1 MTVDCRPVILAV
13 LGSGFLVAST
23 VVSLSQETVAPADA
37 QQVEFFEANIRPLL
51 IKHCYE
57 CHSHEHGE
65 SEGELYLDSA
75 EAMRKGGTKGTVLVP
90 GKPEQSLLM
99 RVVSY
104 RDRNLKMPPQKK
116 LSAAEIAKLQKWI
129 EIGAIDPRL
138 AADVEED
145 GRQGTQKASPLERD
159 PKTHWAFNLPV
170 RHPIPMNHR
179 IDADDPIDL
188 FAAIAANE
196 AGIEPNPRASR
207 ETLVKRLYFD
217 LTGLPPSHEVV
228 NQFADSVRPDAY
240 QRLVD
245 GLLSMPDFG
254 ERFGRHWLDVARY
267 ADTVGY
273 ALGGKERRYKGSERF
288 REWTIRAFATD
299 MPYDEMIRHQLSADR
314 TDPNNEHGNLDAM
327 GFLTLGRQFLNPLDT
342 IDDRIDVITRGL
354 LGLTVS
360 CARCHDHKFDPI
372 PTKDYYS
379 LGGIIASSQRP
390 KDGISPLMLVDKPN
404 PIDSPVL
411 IRGQISNRG
420 PIVPRQFLT
429 ALRADGEPRFTD
441 GSGRRELAEKIAT
454 ANNPLTARVMVN
466 RVWTHLIGRPLV
478 DTASDFGFRTAPPAI
493 PEVLDNL
500 SNDFSHHWSIKKLVR
515 RIVLARIYQQTA
527 GADKSSLEL
536 DPENRLLARANR
548 KRRDFES
555 LRDSVLAVS
564 GTLDRSVGGEPVDIT
579 ADNLTP
585 RRTVY
590 AMIDRQNLP
599 ALFRTFDF
607 ASPDTHSPGRYF
619 TTVPQ
624 QALFLMNSQQMM
636 ELARRTADTMRR
648 HTTRNTNSRSLA
660 KAMFIQVLGRIPT
673 EHEWQ
678 TAIAFLEQPLG
689 HPEVDV
695 DARSL
700 WSYGTATLTD
710 AIGITKFQP
719 LKFFR
724 ENRWQVGK
732 KFPTESPYGH
742 AYLGKNGGHAP
753 SDPKLAVV
761 RRYTAPKDGTVILRG
776 QVSHS
781 SKNGDGVLSSI
792 WVGKQKVFQSHQLNR
807 KQNHGPYTMTLQAG
821 DTVDLVVSSGG
832 TSSFDSFQWKATLQ
846 LTDAR
851 GQPTKTVT
859 ETHFSGPFKEVTKQP
874 FDRLSQL
881 AQTLILSNEFA
892 FVD

>member
-1 MTVDCRPVILAV
+1 MTVECRPVILAV
-13 LGSGFLVAST
+13 LASGL
-23 VVSLSQETVAPADA
+23 TVADPIVVPGQEKVPPRVA
-37 QQVEFFEANIRPLL
+37 QQVEFFETNIRPLL
-51 IKHCYE
+51 FKHCYE
-57 CHSHEHGE
+57 CHSHERGE
-65 SEGELYLDSA
+65 SEGELFLDSA
-75 EAMRKGGTKGTVLVP
+75 EAMRKGGTQGAMLVP

-104 RDRNLKMPPQKK
+104 RDGHLQMPPQGK
-116 LSAAEIAKLQKWI
+116 LPEAEIAMLRKWI
-129 EIGAIDPRL
+129 EDGAIDPRRE
-138 AADVEED
+138 AEAIKK
-145 GRQGTQKASPLERD
+145 RHQNMQKGSPLERD
-159 PKTHWAFNLPV
+159 PMTHWAFNLPV
-170 RHPIPMNHR
+170 RHPIPTNHAM
-179 IDADDPIDL
+179 DASDPIDL
-188 FAAIAANE
+188 FAERGARQ
-196 AGIEPNPRASR
+196 AGIQPNPRASR

-217 LTGLPPSHEVV
+217 LTGLPPSHEEVR
-228 NQFADSVRPDAY
+228 QFADSVRPDAY

-245 GLLSMPDFG
+245 RLLSTPDFG

-273 ALGGKERRYKGSERF
+273 ALGGKERRYQGSERF
-288 REWTIRAFATD
+288 REWTIRAFTTD

-314 TDPNNEHGNLDAM
+314 TDPKNEDGNLDAM

-372 PTKDYYS
+372 PTEDYYS

-429 ALRADGEPRFTD
+429 ALRAEGEPRFTD
-441 GSGRRELAEKIAT
+441 GSGRRELAEKIAS

-500 SNDFSHHWSIKKLVR
+500 SNDFSQHWSIKKLVR
-515 RIVLARIYQQTA
+515 RIVLTRIYQQTA
-527 GADKSSLEL
+527 GANEPALKR
-536 DPENRLLARANR
+536 DPDNRLLARGNR

-555 LRDSVLAVS
+555 LRDSVLAIS
-564 GTLDRSVGGEPVDIT
+564 GTLNRSVGGDPVDIT
-579 ADNLTP
+579 TDKPVP

-624 QALFLMNSQQMM
+624 QALFLMNSQQML
-636 ELARRTADTMRR
+636 ELARRTADAVRR
-648 HTTRNTNSRSLA
+648 RTLQNTHSRSLA
-660 KAMFIQVLGRIPT
+660 KAMFIQVLGRVPA
-673 EHEWQ
+673 EHEWES
-678 TAIAFLEQPLG
+678 ASVFLEQPLG
-689 HPEVDV
+689 QKQVDP

-700 WSYGTATLTD
+700 WEYGTATLQDT
-710 AIGITKFQP
+710 GITDFQP
-719 LKFFR
+719 LKYFR
-724 ENRWQVGK
+724 ENRWQAGEE
-732 KFPTESPYGH
+732 FPTDPPYGH

-753 SDPKLAVV
+753 SDPQLAVV
-761 RRYTAPKDGTVILRG
+761 RRYTAPKKGTIVLHG
-776 QVSHS
+776 QVSHNS
-781 SKNGDGVLSSI
+781 NNGDGVLSSI
-792 WVGKQKVFQSHQLNR
+792 WVGNQRVFESHSFNR
-807 KQNHGPYTMTLQAG
+807 RQDHGPYTMTLQAG
-821 DTVDLVVSSGG
+821 DTVDLVVTSGG

-851 GQPTKTVT
+851 GQRTETVT
-859 ETHFSGPFKEVTKQP
+859 ETHFSGPFKEGTKRP